1 MQKRLPQI
9 PLLTPLCGGGSRLS
23 SRYYITLHEC
33 DSNVVLRVVKDL
45 NQEIGPLI
53 RDFYTSG

>member
-1 MQKRLPQI
+1 M
-9 PLLTPLCGGGSRLS
+9 SRLK

-33 DSNVVLRVVKDL
+33 DSVLRVVKDF

>member
-1 MQKRLPQI
+1 MRLK
-9 PLLTPLCGGGSRLS
+9 L
-23 SRYYITLHEC
+23 
-33 DSNVVLRVVKDL
+33 VLRVVKDF